1 MPGALGGGL
10 SAIVLFQSDPLRT
23 YPDRTAWDE
32 GLDRANFVVGFS
44 DFITESLHEHA
55 NVVFPAE
62 SYAEKDGTVTHPD
75 GRLQRVRQSIARP
88 GEVRPQT
95 EVLLELMSR
104 LLGSPINLTGPEVFR
119 HLAGAVPFYRGL
131 TYEEIGGRGIRWQ
144 DRDAAAQL
152 PQTPLPPTE
161 LATPPHLPS
170 EGLRLGTAPS
180 LWAGRETD
188 HAPVLRFLAP
198 AQRAEMSAGDAN
210 RLGIA
215 PGDEVEVAVNGTS
228 VRARAALREALPPG
242 SVFLIEGTSQDNA
255 NVLLGDGTPPAV
267 EVRKP

>member
-1 MPGALGGGL
+1 M
-10 SAIVLFQSDPLRT
+10 
-23 YPDRTAWDE
+23 
-32 GLDRANFVVGFS
+32 
-44 DFITESLHEHA
+44 TESLVEHA

-75 GRLQRVRQSIARP
+75 GRLQRVRQAIGRP

-95 EVLLELMSR
+95 EVLIELVSALSGAPLNMSGPVVFQ
-104 LLGSPINLTGPEVFR
+104 LLSGTI
-119 HLAGAVPFYRGL
+119 PFYRGL

-144 DRDAAAQL
+144 DRDSAANL

-161 LATPPHLPS
+161 LETPPEAPG
-170 EGLRLGTAPS
+170 EGLRLGAAPS

-198 AQRAEMSAGDAN
+198 HQRAELSAEDAR

-215 PGDEVEVAVNGTS
+215 PGDEIEVAQNGTS
-228 VRARAALREALPPG
+228 VRAVAALRDALPAG

-255 NVLLGDGTPPAV
+255 NELLTNDGPTMV